1 MIINLEL
8 IRPEVYLSVPFG
20 LVSFK
25 NKGKNV
31 EASSKEENK
40 NFTEIPF
47 EESSKYEVDIPLL
60 AEPPC
65 QEGLEQYNKYL
76 IEETKAELFTTD
88 AEATAA
94 TYRRVVRDLF
104 SAHSYIKEI
113 GDNKH
118 LKKNFLLI
126 NMTELIEGLIVK
138 YKKAGNDVIGYAQ
151 DPSDIF
157 GG

>member
-1 MIINLEL
+1 M
-8 IRPEVYLSVPFG
+8 
-20 LVSFK
+20 
-25 NKGKNV
+25 
-31 EASSKEENK
+31 EASLKKENK
-40 NFTEIPF
+40 NFVEIPF
-47 EESSKYEVDIPLL
+47 EEFEYEVDIPIL

-113 GDNKH
+113 GSSKH
-118 LKKNFLLI
+118 L
-126 NMTELIEGLIVK
+126 MTELIEGLIVK
-138 YKKAGNDVIGYAQ
+138 YKKAGNDAIGYAQ

-157 GG
+157 GE